1 MTQDEL
7 QAIQTMMEQVM
18 DSKLQPVHEQLQS
31 LDSRVSTLQAD
42 MTILK
47 TDVAIIK
54 EEAAITRHTGNLLL
68 KWAERADRTVVNV
81 GLYDSD
87 EEPSAH

>member
-1 MTQDEL
+1 MTTEEL

-18 DSKLQPVHEQLQS
+18 DSRLRPIS
-31 LDSRVSTLQAD
+31 NRLDTLQMDVIEIKKDITGMKAD
-42 MTILK
+42 ISIL
-47 TDVAIIK
+47 K

-87 EEPSAH
+87 EEPPAN